1 MIKAK
6 TYSSISDR
14 VQHKRDQTIY
24 IDSTTKPVSKPYI
37 SYTMKQ
43 SLHMGYSVCN
53 CPFYISNNL

>member
-14 VQHKRDQTIY
+14 LQHKRDQTIY
-24 IDSTTKPVSKPYI
+24 INSTTKPVSKQNV

-43 SLHMGYSVCN
+43 SLHIGYSVCN
-53 CPFYISNNL
+53 CPTYISSNL

>member
-14 VQHKRDQTIY
+14 LHHKRDQTIY
-24 IDSTTKPVSKPYI
+24 IDSTTKPVTKQYV

-43 SLHMGYSVCN
+43 SLHIGYSVCN